1 MMPSKVVRAQV
12 VFAVWREDGAS
23 GNRPASGYRPV
34 QTGFRLSR
42 KAAGPSCASAL

>member
-1 MMPSKVVRAQV
+1 MMLSRN
-12 VFAVWREDGAS
+12 RMMLS
-23 GNRPASGYRPV
+23 GNRMMLSGNRMIQRPV